1 MVKVKNKKANVIE
14 NEEPVVAKKN
24 TKFNISVILCA
35 LFIVGLLS
43 AKLYSDVQLNELTD
57 KASKMKKELETLK
70 SEEIRIN
77 VLLEKRTDLREIER
91 KATEELGL
99 KKIEKYQ
106 VEYISLPSK
115 DKTEVIAEEENGI
128 INSVVKGF
136 SIILEFLS

>member
-1 MVKVKNKKANVIE
+1 MEKSKNKKVSVISE
-14 NEEPVVAKKN
+14 EEPMAVKKK
-24 TKFNISVILCA
+24 TRFNISVILCA
-35 LFIVGLLS
+35 LLIVGLLS

-106 VEYISLPSK
+106 VEYISLPAQ
-115 DKTEVIAEEENGI
+115 DKTEVIAGEENGI

>member
-1 MVKVKNKKANVIE
+1 MVKSKKINVLENEDKVVPKKNKG
-14 NEEPVVAKKN
+14 
-24 TKFNISVILCA
+24 FNISVILCA

-115 DKTEVIAEEENGI
+115 DKAEIIAEQENGI

>member
-1 MVKVKNKKANVIE
+1 MVKSKKVNVLE
-14 NEEPVVAKKN
+14 NEEKAVPKKN
-24 TKFNISVILCA
+24 KGFNISVILCA
-35 LFIVGLLS
+35 LLIVGLLS

-91 KATEELGL
+91 KATEDLGL

-115 DKTEVIAEEENGI
+115 DKTVVIEQENGI